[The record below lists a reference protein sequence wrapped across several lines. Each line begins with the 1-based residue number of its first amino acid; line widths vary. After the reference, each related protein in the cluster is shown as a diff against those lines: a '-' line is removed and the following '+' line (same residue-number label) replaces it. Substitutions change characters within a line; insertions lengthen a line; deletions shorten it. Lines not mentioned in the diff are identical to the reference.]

1 MASIVKLAPTLIPPR
16 TVALAIGNAYAEGIL
31 GLLSISA
38 KPVVAFQSDLTG
50 AVLLIVI
57 LLLAESHATS
67 VPALPVNSIV
77 SVVPLAGTK
86 FNNA

>member
-1 MASIVKLAPTLIPPR
+1 MGNVY
-16 TVALAIGNAYAEGIL
+16 ALGIL
-31 GLLSISA
+31 GLLSICA
-38 KPVVAFQSDLTG
+38 KPDVAFQSDWTG

-57 LLLAESHATS
+57 LLLAESQATS
-67 VPALPVNSIV
+67 VPLLPTKSIV